1 MQVHRGSDELTL
13 FQRFMRVLTHPQHSG
28 KPVPAKKAKA
38 PKAARNAAKPV
49 SKPKATPQMK
59 VAGKPQPPSKGTAM
73 RAASNAG
80 GATAVAER
88 PGGEARMPT
97 SPSKPVEV
105 FSPDRPANQNG
116 KGDKPES
123 QARSQGN
130 ADFSNGSLLD
140 DMDDSTL
147 GLIHPTDADR
157 DEAPANGQSKAKA
170 DSSHEPA
177 AIEKIPDSSASK
189 GPEIGEVVDLIEKLR
204 THVDA
209 QGGRFDQAMGVL
221 DQIRESAAALP
232 EIRERIDTMLASIDE
247 LKANQFKGH
256 EKVERALSA
265 QSSRLD
271 EIFKAIERA
280 TQREEKLA
288 QSLTEIN
295 QTILAVS
302 GTNDRLAAAIDAMR
316 RHEAERDARIG
327 RALTGAQ
334 RWLIVLTLVM
344 GVGMIATIITAMVA
358 GG

>member
-1 MQVHRGSDELTL
+1 M
-13 FQRFMRVLTHPQHSG
+13 
-28 KPVPAKKAKA
+28 
-38 PKAARNAAKPV
+38 
-49 SKPKATPQMK
+49 SKHDDP
-59 VAGKPQPPSKGTAM
+59 KPQDADLGT
-73 RAASNAG
+73 
-80 GATAVAER
+80 
-88 PGGEARMPT
+88 
-97 SPSKPVEV
+97 
-105 FSPDRPANQNG
+105 
-116 KGDKPES
+116 
-123 QARSQGN
+123 
-130 ADFSNGSLLD
+130 GSLMD
-140 DMDDSTL
+140 DLDDSTL
-147 GLIHPTDADR
+147 GLGDPKPQAESKPDP
-157 DEAPANGQSKAKA
+157 APSEK
-170 DSSHEPA
+170 
-177 AIEKIPDSSASK
+177 AIERTPESRAPEATK

-209 QGGRFDQAMGVL
+209 QGGRFDHAMGVL

-288 QSLTEIN
+288 QSLAEIN

-302 GTNDRLAAAIDAMR
+302 GTNDRLASAIDAMR

-344 GVGMIATIITAMVA
+344 GVGMIATIITAVVA

>member
-1 MQVHRGSDELTL
+1 
-13 FQRFMRVLTHPQHSG
+13 MRVLTHPQHSG

-38 PKAARNAAKPV
+38 PRAARNAAKPV

-59 VAGKPQPPSKGTAM
+59 AAGKPQPPSKDTAM
-73 RAASNAG
+73 QAASNAT

-88 PGGEARMPT
+88 PGGESGMPT
-97 SPSKPVEV
+97 TPTKPVEV
-105 FSPDRPANQNG
+105 FSPDRPAKQAG
-116 KGDKPES
+116 KGDRPES
-123 QARSQGN
+123 QAAAQGN
-130 ADFSNGSLLD
+130 ADFGNGSLLD

-147 GLIHPTDADR
+147 GLIHPQPTGKDTGEDKPRKDA
-157 DEAPANGQSKAKA
+157 
-170 DSSHEPA
+170 EPQPS
-177 AIEKIPDSSASK
+177 AIEKAQPQAPT

-221 DQIRESAAALP
+221 DHIRESAAALP

-265 QSSRLD
+265 QSARLD
-271 EIFKAIERA
+271 EISEAIKRA

>member
-1 MQVHRGSDELTL
+1 
-13 FQRFMRVLTHPQHSG
+13 MRVLTHPQHAG
-28 KPVPAKKAKA
+28 EPLPQK
-38 PKAARNAAKPV
+38 
-49 SKPKATPQMK
+49 KPKASRPAKDRRTAPRPGATASMK
-59 VAGKPQPPSKGTAM
+59 PAGKP
-73 RAASNAG
+73 AASG
-80 GATAVAER
+80 TATAVADK
-88 PGGEARMPT
+88 PKFPA
-97 SPSKPVEV
+97 SPAKPIEV
-105 FSPDRPANQNG
+105 FAPDRPTE
-116 KGDKPES
+116 KPTEPDDDL
-123 QARSQGN
+123 ALGT
-130 ADFSNGSLLD
+130 GSLID
-140 DMDDSTL
+140 DMDDSSL
-147 GLIHPTDADR
+147 GLVRPEPKAATKPQAAPEPKDIAPVSESVP
-157 DEAPANGQSKAKA
+157 EAT
-170 DSSHEPA
+170 
-177 AIEKIPDSSASK
+177 

-302 GTNDRLAAAIDAMR
+302 GTNDRLASAIDAMR

-358 GG
+358 GGG

>member
-1 MQVHRGSDELTL
+1 MGVTPGFAQVYRGSDELTL
-13 FQRFMRVLTHPQHSG
+13 FQRFMRVLTHPQHAGEPMPQRKPKAAKPAKDRRTTPRPNSSTPMKVSG
-28 KPVPAKKAKA
+28 KPA
-38 PKAARNAAKPV
+38 P
-49 SKPKATPQMK
+49 SST
-59 VAGKPQPPSKGTAM
+59 
-73 RAASNAG
+73 
-80 GATAVAER
+80 ATAVADR
-88 PGGEARMPT
+88 PRMPT
-97 SPSKPVEV
+97 APAEPVEV
-105 FSPDRPANQNG
+105 FAPDRPTSKSEEPDDDVALG
-116 KGDKPES
+116 TGSLVDDLDDSGMGLIRPEPEHSPEPEPAPES
-123 QARSQGN
+123 QAIQ
-130 ADFSNGSLLD
+130 
-140 DMDDSTL
+140 
-147 GLIHPTDADR
+147 PVP
-157 DEAPANGQSKAKA
+157 EAT
-170 DSSHEPA
+170 
-177 AIEKIPDSSASK
+177 

-256 EKVERALSA
+256 EQVERALSA

-302 GTNDRLAAAIDAMR
+302 GTNDRLASAIDAMR

-344 GVGMIATIITAMVA
+344 GVGMVATIITAMVA
-358 GG
+358 GGG

>member
-1 MQVHRGSDELTL
+1 MGVTPGFAQVHRGSDELTL
-13 FQRFMRVLTHPQHSG
+13 FQRFMRVLTHPQHAG
-28 KPVPAKKAKA
+28 EPLPQRKPKPAKPGKAKRSM
-38 PKAARNAAKPV
+38 ARPSA
-49 SKPKATPQMK
+49 STPMK
-59 VAGKPQPPSKGTAM
+59 VAGKPQADTSAAM
-73 RAASNAG
+73 RPASNASSG
-80 GATAVAER
+80 TAVADK
-88 PGGEARMPT
+88 PKLPT
-97 SPSKPVEV
+97 SPSSPVEV
-105 FSPDRPANQNG
+105 FAPDR
-116 KGDKPES
+116 S
-123 QARSQGN
+123 
-130 ADFSNGSLLD
+130 
-140 DMDDSTL
+140 DDSTTNPAEADALGSGSLMDDLDDSGL
-147 GLIHPTDADR
+147 GLIDTKPEHEAKPTLADSV
-157 DEAPANGQSKAKA
+157 PAESKAIW
-170 DSSHEPA
+170 PA
-177 AIEKIPDSSASK
+177 AEPKPPQ

-288 QSLTEIN
+288 QSLAEIN

-302 GTNDRLAAAIDAMR
+302 GTNDRLASAIDSMR

-358 GG
+358 GGGG

>member
-1 MQVHRGSDELTL
+1 MGVTPGFAQVHRGSDELTL
-13 FQRFMRVLTHPQHSG
+13 FQRFMRVLTHPQHAG
-28 KPVPAKKAKA
+28 EPLPQRKPKPAKPGKAKRSMTKPSTSA
-38 PKAARNAAKPV
+38 PMKA
-49 SKPKATPQMK
+49 
-59 VAGKPQPPSKGTAM
+59 AGKPPVPDTSAAM
-73 RAASNAG
+73 RPASNSS
-80 GATAVAER
+80 ATAVADKPR
-88 PGGEARMPT
+88 FPT
-97 SPSKPVEV
+97 SPPKPIEV
-105 FSPDRPANQNG
+105 FSPDRPDDSA
-116 KGDKPES
+116 KKPEDS
-123 QARSQGN
+123 DVLGS
-130 ADFSNGSLLD
+130 GSLMDDLD
-140 DMDDSTL
+140 DSSL
-147 GLIHPTDADR
+147 GMVDTEPKH
-157 DEAPANGQSKAKA
+157 EAKPKHAESVPA
-170 DSSHEPA
+170 DSHAIRPISEP
-177 AIEKIPDSSASK
+177 EPPQ

-288 QSLTEIN
+288 QSLAEIN

-302 GTNDRLAAAIDAMR
+302 GTNDRLATAIDAMR

-358 GG
+358 GGGG

>member
-1 MQVHRGSDELTL
+1 
-13 FQRFMRVLTHPQHSG
+13 MRVLTHPQHAG
-28 KPVPAKKAKA
+28 EPLPKKKPKAPRPVA
-38 PKAARNAAKPV
+38 RPKAAASMKPAG
-49 SKPKATPQMK
+49 KPKAPE
-59 VAGKPQPPSKGTAM
+59 TAAAL
-73 RAASNAG
+73 RPASNAAS
-80 GATAVAER
+80 ATAVAEKPTM
-88 PGGEARMPT
+88 PGSTG
-97 SPSKPVEV
+97 KPVEV
-105 FSPDRPANQNG
+105 FAPDRPA
-116 KGDKPES
+116 KAPVSKHDDPKP
-123 QARSQGN
+123 QD
-130 ADFSNGSLLD
+130 ADLGTGPLMD
-140 DMDDSTL
+140 DLDDSTL
-147 GLIHPTDADR
+147 GLGDPKPQAESKPDP
-157 DEAPANGQSKAKA
+157 APSEK
-170 DSSHEPA
+170 
-177 AIEKIPDSSASK
+177 AIERTPEPRAPEATK

-209 QGGRFDQAMGVL
+209 QGGRFDHAMGVL

-288 QSLTEIN
+288 QSLAEIN

-302 GTNDRLAAAIDAMR
+302 GTNDRLASAIDAMR

-344 GVGMIATIITAMVA
+344 GVGMIATIITAVVA